1 MTAMNEERTG
11 ETLSADGRPDWWP
24 PLLKAAADAK
34 GPTAERVI
42 ADHLLP
48 YARENAR
55 SAAVLVL
62 LKAHA
67 AEGEPGPSVLL
78 QQRAA
83 TLRHHPGEVAFP
95 GGAADPGDADAAATA
110 LREAA
115 EELAVDPGSVA
126 VGATLPPLW
135 IPVSGF
141 AVTPVLA
148 YWTRPHTVA
157 PQAASEVAAAHQVP
171 LPLLADPDSRG
182 TVRYPSGRSGPAF
195 QVAGVPVI
203 WGFTAGVLSW
213 LLDLGG
219 WTRPWDTGRTMQ
231 LDGPL

>member
-1 MTAMNEERTG
+1 VNG
-11 ETLSADGRPDWWP
+11 DRPAWWG
-24 PLLKAAADAK
+24 PLLKAAAEAE
-34 GPTAERVI
+34 GPMAERVVSG
-42 ADHLLP
+42 HLLP
-48 YARENAR
+48 YSEEDART
-55 SAAVLVL
+55 AAVLVL
-62 LKAHA
+62 LCDT
-67 AEGEPGPSVLL
+67 ESGPSVLL

-95 GGAADPGDADAAATA
+95 GGATEPGDADAPATA

-148 YWTRPHTVA
+148 LWTRPHTVA

-171 LPLLADPDSRG
+171 LPVLADPASRG
-182 TVRYPSGRSGPAF
+182 TVDYPSGRSGPGF
-195 QVAGVPVI
+195 EVAGVPLI

-219 WTRPWDTGRTMQ
+219 WSRPWDRGRTMK
-231 LDGPL
+231 LEGR

>member
-1 MTAMNEERTG
+1 M
-11 ETLSADGRPDWWP
+11 
-24 PLLKAAADAK
+24 
-34 GPTAERVI
+34 RVI
-42 ADHLLP
+42 ADHFHP
-48 YARENAR
+48 HAEEHAR
-55 SAAVLVL
+55 SASVLVL
-62 LKAHA
+62 LKDTGDA
-67 AEGEPGPSVLL
+67 GPSVLL

-115 EELAVDPGSVA
+115 EELAVDPASVA

-148 YWTRPHTVA
+148 LWRRPHTVA

-171 LPLLADPDSRG
+171 LALLADPAARG
-182 TVRYPSGRSGPAF
+182 TVRYPSGRGGPGF
-195 QVAGVPVI
+195 RVAGVPLI

-213 LLDLGG
+213 LLELGG
-219 WTRPWDTGRTMQ
+219 WSVPWDSDRTME
-231 LDGPL
+231 LEGR

>member
-1 MTAMNEERTG
+1 MTDSPA
-11 ETLSADGRPDWWP
+11 WWG
-24 PLLKAAADAK
+24 PLLKAAAEAQ
-34 GPTAERVI
+34 GPAAERVI
-42 ADHLLP
+42 AGHLRP
-48 YARENAR
+48 YDEEDART
-55 SAAVLVL
+55 AAVLVL
-62 LKAHA
+62 LDDTGA
-67 AEGEPGPSVLL
+67 GPSVLL

-115 EELAVDPGSVA
+115 EELAVDPASVA

-148 YWTRPHTVA
+148 LWRRPHTVA

-171 LPLLADPDSRG
+171 LEVLADPASRG
-182 TVRYPSGRSGPAF
+182 TVGYPSGRSGPGF
-195 QVAGVPVI
+195 QVAGVPLI

-219 WTRPWDTGRTMQ
+219 WSRPWDRSRTME
-231 LDGPL
+231 LERR

>member
-1 MTAMNEERTG
+1 MER
-11 ETLSADGRPDWWP
+11 RPQWWP
-24 PLLKAAADAK
+24 PLLKAAADAEPPRI
-34 GPTAERVI
+34 GRVI

-48 YARENAR
+48 YEEEQAR
-55 SAAVLVL
+55 SASVLVL
-62 LKAHA
+62 LKDDPDDH
-67 AEGEPGPSVLL
+67 GPSVLL

-83 TLRHHPGEVAFP
+83 SLRHHPGEVAFP
-95 GGAADPGDADAAATA
+95 GGAAEPGDADAAATA

-115 EELAVDPGSVA
+115 EELAVEPDSVA
-126 VGATLPPLW
+126 IGQTLPRLW

-148 YWTRPHTVA
+148 LWLRPHTVA

-171 LPLLADPDSRG
+171 LPLLADPANRG
-182 TVRYPSGRSGPAF
+182 TVRYPSGRSGPCF
-195 QVAGVPVI
+195 QIAGVPLI

-219 WTRPWDTGRTMQ
+219 WARPWDTGRTME
-231 LDGPL
+231 LDRR

>member
-1 MTAMNEERTG
+1 MNE
-11 ETLSADGRPDWWP
+11 PDWWP
-24 PLLKAAADAK
+24 PLLKAAEEAQPPVI
-34 GPTAERVI
+34 GRVI
-42 ADHLLP
+42 ADHLLA
-48 YARENAR
+48 YEEADARTA
-55 SAAVLVL
+55 SVLVL
-62 LKAHA
+62 LRDD
-67 AEGEPGPSVLL
+67 ENGPSVLL

-95 GGAADPGDADAAATA
+95 GGGTEPGDADAAATA

-115 EELAVDPGSVA
+115 EELAVNPDSVA
-126 VGATLPPLW
+126 VGRSLPKLW

-148 YWTRPHTVA
+148 LWTRPHLVA

-171 LPLLADPDSRG
+171 LPLLADPASRG
-182 TVRYPSGRSGPAF
+182 TVTFPSGRSGPGF
-195 QVAGVPVI
+195 QIEGVPLI

-219 WTRPWDTGRTMQ
+219 WTRPWDTGRTME
-231 LDGPL
+231 LERH

>member
-1 MTAMNEERTG
+1 MTE
-11 ETLSADGRPDWWP
+11 SAPDWWP
-24 PLLKAAADAK
+24 PLLKAAEEARPPVI
-34 GPTAERVI
+34 GRVI

-48 YARENAR
+48 YEEADARTA
-55 SAAVLVL
+55 SVLVL
-62 LKAHA
+62 LKDDEH
-67 AEGEPGPSVLL
+67 GPSVLL

-95 GGAADPGDADAAATA
+95 GGGTEPGDADAAATA

-115 EELAVDPGSVA
+115 EELAVDPDTVA
-126 VGATLPPLW
+126 IGRSLPKLW

-148 YWTRPHTVA
+148 LWTRPHQVA

-171 LPLLADPDSRG
+171 LPLLADPASRG
-182 TVRYPSGRSGPAF
+182 TVPFPSGRSGPGF
-195 QVAGVPVI
+195 QIAGVPLI

-231 LDGPL
+231 LERR

>member
-1 MTAMNEERTG
+1 MSG
-11 ETLSADGRPDWWP
+11 PRPDWWP
-24 PLLKAAADAK
+24 PLLKAAAEAEP
-34 GPTAERVI
+34 PTVMRVI
-42 ADHLLP
+42 ADHLQP
-48 YARENAR
+48 YQEADARTA
-55 SAAVLVL
+55 SVLVL
-62 LKAHA
+62 LKDSD
-67 AEGEPGPSVLL
+67 EGPSVLL

-95 GGAADPGDADAAATA
+95 GGGTEPGDADAAATA

-115 EELAVDPGSVA
+115 EELAVDPASVA
-126 VGATLPPLW
+126 VGPSLPKLW

-148 YWTRPHTVA
+148 LWTRPHLVA

-171 LPLLADPDSRG
+171 LPLLADPASRG
-182 TVRYPSGRSGPAF
+182 TVPFPSGRSGPGF
-195 QVAGVPVI
+195 QIAGVPLI

-219 WTRPWDTGRTMQ
+219 WARPWDAERLME
-231 LDGPL
+231 LERH

>member
-1 MTAMNEERTG
+1 M
-11 ETLSADGRPDWWP
+11 SAPEWWP
-24 PLLKAAADAK
+24 PLVKAADEAE
-34 GPTAERVI
+34 GPTPERVI

-48 YARENAR
+48 RNRASARTA
-55 SAAVLVL
+55 SVLVL
-62 LKAHA
+62 LKDSHDL
-67 AEGEPGPSVLL
+67 GPTVLL

-95 GGAADPGDADAAATA
+95 GGAAEDGDADAAATA

-115 EELAVDPGSVA
+115 EELAVEPGSVD
-126 VGATLPPLW
+126 VGAALPPLW

-141 AVTPVLA
+141 AVTPILA
-148 YWTRPHTVA
+148 LWTSPHPVA

-171 LPLLADPDSRG
+171 LPLLAEPASRG
-182 TVRYPSGRSGPAF
+182 TVRYPSGRSGPGF
-195 QVAGVPVI
+195 QVAGVPLI

-219 WTRPWDTGRTMQ
+219 WSRPWDAERTME
-231 LDGPL
+231 LEGR

>member
-1 MTAMNEERTG
+1 V
-11 ETLSADGRPDWWP
+11 SAPRPEWWP
-24 PLLKAAADAK
+24 PLLKAADAAE
-34 GPTAERVI
+34 GPAAERVI

-48 YARENAR
+48 HAREDAR
-55 SAAVLVL
+55 SASVLVL
-62 LKAHA
+62 LKDTRDL
-67 AEGEPGPSVLL
+67 GPSVLL

-95 GGAADPGDADAAATA
+95 GGAAEPGDRDAAHTA

-115 EELAVDPGSVA
+115 EELAVDPDSVA
-126 VGATLPPLW
+126 VGAALPPLW

-141 AVTPVLA
+141 AVTPILGL
-148 YWTRPHTVA
+148 WTRPHTVA

-171 LPLLADPDSRG
+171 LPLLAEPASRG
-182 TVRYPSGRSGPAF
+182 TVRYPSGRSGPGF
-195 QVAGVPVI
+195 QIEGVPLI

-219 WTRPWDTGRTMQ
+219 WSRPWDADRTMELQ
-231 LDGPL
+231 GR

>member
-1 MTAMNEERTG
+1 MTASSPE
-11 ETLSADGRPDWWP
+11 WWP
-24 PLLKAAADAK
+24 PLLKAAGDAEPPRI
-34 GPTAERVI
+34 GRVI

-48 YARENAR
+48 YEEEQARTA
-55 SAAVLVL
+55 SVLVL
-62 LKAHA
+62 LKDDDH
-67 AEGEPGPSVLL
+67 GPSVLL

-95 GGAADPGDADAAATA
+95 GGGTEPGDADAAATA

-115 EELAVDPGSVA
+115 EELAVEPDSVA
-126 VGATLPPLW
+126 IGRLLPKLW

-148 YWTRPHTVA
+148 LWRRPHTVA

-171 LPLLADPDSRG
+171 LPLLADPASRG
-182 TVRYPSGRSGPAF
+182 TVQYPSGRSGPCF
-195 QVAGVPVI
+195 QVAGVPLI

-219 WTRPWDTGRTMQ
+219 WARPWDTGRTME
-231 LDGPL
+231 LDRR

>member
-1 MTAMNEERTG
+1 MTAKAPERPG
-11 ETLSADGRPDWWP
+11 WWA
-24 PLLKAAADAK
+24 PLLRAAADAE
-34 GPTAERVI
+34 GPAAERVI

-48 YARENAR
+48 HARERAR
-55 SAAVLVL
+55 SASVLVL
-62 LKAHA
+62 LKDDA
-67 AEGEPGPSVLL
+67 AAGANGTAEPGPSVLL

-95 GGAADPGDADAAATA
+95 GGAADPGDTDAVATA

-115 EELAVDPGSVA
+115 EELAVDPGTVA
-126 VGATLPPLW
+126 VGAALPPLW

-148 YWTRPHTVA
+148 LWSRPHTVA
-157 PQAASEVAAAHQVP
+157 PQAESEVAAAHQVP

-182 TVRYPSGRSGPAF
+182 TVRYPSGRSGPCF
-195 QVAGVPVI
+195 EVAGVPLI

-219 WTRPWDTGRTMQ
+219 WSRPWDTGRTMT
-231 LDGPL
+231 LEGL

>member
-1 MTAMNEERTG
+1 VTA
-11 ETLSADGRPDWWP
+11 AAPGRPDWWA
-24 PLLKAAADAK
+24 PLLKAAADAE
-34 GPTAERVI
+34 GPTAERVV
-42 ADHLLP
+42 ADHLHP
-48 YARENAR
+48 HAREDAR

-62 LKAHA
+62 LKEDA
-67 AEGEPGPSVLL
+67 AQGEPGPSVLL

-95 GGAADPGDADAAATA
+95 GGAADPGDDDAVATA

-115 EELAVDPGSVA
+115 EELAVDPGTVA
-126 VGATLPPLW
+126 VGSTLPPLW

-148 YWTRPHTVA
+148 FWSRPHTVA
-157 PQAASEVAAAHQVP
+157 PQAESEVAAAHQVP

-182 TVRYPSGRSGPAF
+182 TVRYPSGRSGPGF
-195 QVAGVPVI
+195 EVAGVPLI

-219 WTRPWDTGRTMQ
+219 WSRPWDTGRTMT
-231 LDGPL
+231 LEGR

>member
-1 MTAMNEERTG
+1 MDTSPA
-11 ETLSADGRPDWWP
+11 WWP
-24 PLLKAAADAK
+24 PLLKAAEV
-34 GPTAERVI
+34 AEPPMIGRVI

-48 YARENAR
+48 YEEADARTA
-55 SAAVLVL
+55 SVLVL
-62 LKAHA
+62 LKDD
-67 AEGEPGPSVLL
+67 GSGPSVLL

-95 GGAADPGDADAAATA
+95 GGGAEPGDADAAATA

-115 EELAVDPGSVA
+115 EELAVDPATVV
-126 VGATLPPLW
+126 VGRSLPRLW

-148 YWTRPHTVA
+148 LWTRPHTVA

-171 LPLLADPDSRG
+171 LALLADPDSRG
-182 TVRYPSGRSGPAF
+182 TVPFPSGRSGPGF
-195 QVAGVPVI
+195 QVEGVPLI

-219 WTRPWDTGRTMQ
+219 WARPWDTGRTME
-231 LDGPL
+231 LERH

>member
-1 MTAMNEERTG
+1 MTDAPEPG
-11 ETLSADGRPDWWP
+11 WWR
-24 PLLKAAADAK
+24 PLLKAAAEAQ

-42 ADHLLP
+42 EGHLRP
-48 YARENAR
+48 YAEEHAR
-55 SAAVLVL
+55 TASVLVL
-62 LKAHA
+62 LADT
-67 AEGEPGPSVLL
+67 ETGPSVLL

-95 GGAADPGDADAAATA
+95 GGAADPGDADSAATA

-115 EELAVDPGSVA
+115 EELAVDPASVA
-126 VGATLPPLW
+126 VGALLPPLW

-148 YWTRPHTVA
+148 LWRRPHTVA

-171 LPLLADPDSRG
+171 LHVLADPDSRG
-182 TVRYPSGRSGPAF
+182 TVGYPSGRSGPGF
-195 QVAGVPVI
+195 QVAGVPLI

-219 WTRPWDTGRTMQ
+219 WSRPWDRSRTME
-231 LDGPL
+231 LEGR

>member
-1 MTAMNEERTG
+1 MEGHLRPYAEER
-11 ETLSADGRPDWWP
+11 
-24 PLLKAAADAK
+24 
-34 GPTAERVI
+34 
-42 ADHLLP
+42 
-48 YARENAR
+48 AR

-62 LKAHA
+62 LC
-67 AEGEPGPSVLL
+67 ESDGGPSVLL

-115 EELAVDPGSVA
+115 EELAVDPASVA
-126 VGATLPPLW
+126 VGAALPPLW

-148 YWTRPHTVA
+148 LWRRPHTVA
-157 PQAASEVAAAHQVP
+157 PQAESEVAAAHQVP
-171 LPLLADPDSRG
+171 LPVLADPASRG
-182 TVRYPSGRSGPAF
+182 TVAYPSGRSGPGF
-195 QVAGVPVI
+195 QVTGVPLI

-219 WTRPWDTGRTMQ
+219 WSRPWDRGRMME
-231 LDGPL
+231 LEGR

>member
-1 MTAMNEERTG
+1 MS
-11 ETLSADGRPDWWP
+11 ETRPDWWP
-24 PLLKAAADAK
+24 RLLKAAAEAQP
-34 GPTAERVI
+34 PTVMRVI
-42 ADHLLP
+42 ADHLQP
-48 YARENAR
+48 YREADART
-55 SAAVLVL
+55 AAVLVL
-62 LKAHA
+62 LRDS
-67 AEGEPGPSVLL
+67 PQGPSVLL

-95 GGAADPGDADAAATA
+95 GGGTEPGDADAAATA

-115 EELAVDPGSVA
+115 EELAVDPKSVL
-126 VGATLPPLW
+126 VGCALPKLW

-148 YWTRPHTVA
+148 LWARPHLVA

-171 LPLLADPDSRG
+171 LPLLADPASRG
-182 TVRYPSGRSGPAF
+182 TVTFPSGRSGPGF
-195 QVAGVPVI
+195 EVAGVPLI

-219 WTRPWDTGRTMQ
+219 WARPWDTGRTME
-231 LDGPL
+231 LERH

>member
-1 MTAMNEERTG
+1 MTAAPE
-11 ETLSADGRPDWWP
+11 PDWWR
-24 PLLKAAADAK
+24 PLLKAAAEAQ

-42 ADHLLP
+42 EGHLRP
-48 YARENAR
+48 YSEEHARTA
-55 SAAVLVL
+55 SVLVL
-62 LKAHA
+62 LADT
-67 AEGEPGPSVLL
+67 ETGPSVLL

-95 GGAADPGDADAAATA
+95 GGAADPGDADSAATA

-115 EELAVDPGSVA
+115 EELAVDPATVL

-148 YWTRPHTVA
+148 LWRRPHTVA

-171 LPLLADPDSRG
+171 LQVLADPDSRG
-182 TVRYPSGRSGPAF
+182 TVGYPSGRSGPGF
-195 QVAGVPVI
+195 QVAGVPLI

-219 WTRPWDTGRTMQ
+219 WSRPWDRSRTME
-231 LDGPL
+231 LEGR

>member
-1 MTAMNEERTG
+1 MSG
-11 ETLSADGRPDWWP
+11 PRPGWWP
-24 PLLKAAADAK
+24 PLLKAAAEAEP
-34 GPTAERVI
+34 PTVMRVI
-42 ADHLLP
+42 ADHLQP
-48 YARENAR
+48 YQEADARTA
-55 SAAVLVL
+55 SVLVL
-62 LKAHA
+62 LKDS
-67 AEGEPGPSVLL
+67 EDGPSVLL

-95 GGAADPGDADAAATA
+95 GGGTEPGDADAAATA

-115 EELAVDPGSVA
+115 EELAVDPASVS
-126 VGATLPPLW
+126 VGPSLPKLW

-148 YWTRPHTVA
+148 LWTRPHLVA

-171 LPLLADPDSRG
+171 LPLLADPASRG
-182 TVRYPSGRSGPAF
+182 TVPFPSGRSGPGF
-195 QVAGVPVI
+195 QIAGVPLI

-219 WTRPWDTGRTMQ
+219 WARPWDAERLME
-231 LDGPL
+231 LERH

>member
-1 MTAMNEERTG
+1 MTVAPPEKH
-11 ETLSADGRPDWWP
+11 RPDWWP
-24 PLLKAAADAK
+24 PLLKAAAE
-34 GPTAERVI
+34 AEPPHIGRVI

-48 YARENAR
+48 YEEEQART
-55 SAAVLVL
+55 AAVLVL
-62 LKAHA
+62 LKEDDHSATLDSAIHHA
-67 AEGEPGPSVLL
+67 GPSVLL

-95 GGAADPGDADAAATA
+95 GGGTEPGDADAAATA

-115 EELAVDPGSVA
+115 EELAVDPDSVA
-126 VGATLPPLW
+126 IGQTLPRLW

-148 YWTRPHTVA
+148 LWLRPHTVA

-171 LPLLADPDSRG
+171 LGLLADPASRG
-182 TVRYPSGRSGPAF
+182 MVRYPSGRSGPCF
-195 QVAGVPVI
+195 QVAGVPLI

-219 WTRPWDTGRTMQ
+219 WARPWDTGRTMK
-231 LDGPL
+231 LEGR

>member
-1 MTAMNEERTG
+1 MNP
-11 ETLSADGRPDWWP
+11 SWWE
-24 PLLKAAADAK
+24 PLLKAAAEAQ

-42 ADHLLP
+42 EGHLRP
-48 YARENAR
+48 HAREDAR
-55 SAAVLVL
+55 TAAVLVL
-62 LKAHA
+62 LC
-67 AEGEPGPSVLL
+67 ESGSGPSVLL

-115 EELAVDPGSVA
+115 EELAVDPASVS

-148 YWTRPHTVA
+148 LWRRPHTVA

-171 LPLLADPDSRG
+171 LPLLADPASRG
-182 TVRYPSGRSGPAF
+182 TVGYPSGRSGPGF
-195 QVAGVPVI
+195 EVAGVPLI

-219 WTRPWDTGRTMQ
+219 WSRPWDRGRAME
-231 LDGPL
+231 LERR

>member
-1 MTAMNEERTG
+1 MTEHF
-11 ETLSADGRPDWWP
+11 PDWWP
-24 PLLKAAADAK
+24 PLMKAAAEAK
-34 GPTAERVI
+34 PPTVMRVI
-42 ADHLLP
+42 ADHFHP
-48 YARENAR
+48 HAEENAR
-55 SAAVLVL
+55 SASVLVL
-62 LKAHA
+62 LKDDGGAD
-67 AEGEPGPSVLL
+67 GPGPSVLL

-83 TLRHHPGEVAFP
+83 TLRNHPGEVAFP
-95 GGAADPGDADAAATA
+95 GGAADPGDADAPATA

-148 YWTRPHTVA
+148 LWLRPHTVA

-171 LPLLADPDSRG
+171 LPLLADPASRG
-182 TVRYPSGRSGPAF
+182 TVTYPSGRAGPGF
-195 QVAGVPVI
+195 QVTGVPLI

-219 WTRPWDTGRTMQ
+219 WTLPWDTGRTME
-231 LDGPL
+231 LERP